1 MKTKLYIL
9 GAFAL
14 GVGCGSVAAY
24 FYVYERIQNKFDMEL
39 EKETEL
45 LKDWA
50 DREVER
56 RIERELSEP
65 FCPKEDEVSQ
75 VLGEE
80 EWPEG
85 LDNDEFD
92 KRSNTIKHKA
102 TVKERT
108 NYAAISS
115 VYAKQKP
122 DLEELA
128 EKIRAR
134 GEHPS
139 EDDEEE
145 IDPSY
150 TECYQTMNDTPPEPH
165 TCEGDWIHE
174 GDGVITI
181 VDRCLECPYYEKEG
195 AEDSEEPFVTPPI
208 KTGIL
213 YERGEAPKIEVISEE
228 EFFDPTKT
236 YDSEQLTYYKQDDTL
251 ADADDEV
258 VDIEKTIGG
267 DSLEKFEDGTV
278 YVRNHEKE
286 TDYEVQEE
294 DKSYQHYVLGVDDE
308 NGGFRRRFAD
318 KEEE

>member
-1 MKTKLYIL
+1 MNTKLYIL

-14 GVGCGSVAAY
+14 GVGCGGAAAY
-24 FYVYERIQNKFDMEL
+24 FYAQKKFNAEL
-39 EKETEL
+39 EEQTAD

-56 RIERELSEP
+56 RVERELSEP
-65 FCPKEDEVSQ
+65 FLSEEDEVPQ

-80 EWPEG
+80 EFPEG
-85 LDNDEFD
+85 IDDYKFD
-92 KRSNTIKHKA
+92 KRSNTIKQKA
-102 TVKERT
+102 TKSERT

-115 VYAKQKP
+115 VYHKQKP

-150 TECYQTMNDTPPEPH
+150 TECYGTMNDTDPEPH
-165 TCEGDWIHE
+165 TCEGDWMHDRE
-174 GDGVITI
+174 GELVL
-181 VDRCLECPYYEKEG
+181 VDKCLKCPYYEKEDG
-195 AEDSEEPFVTPPI
+195 GEDSFVTPPI

-213 YERGEAPKIEVISEE
+213 YDRGEAPEIEIISEE

-251 ADADDEV
+251 ADADDDV
-258 VDIEKTIGG
+258 VNIEETIGG
-267 DSLEKFEDGTV
+267 DAIEHFEDGTV
-278 YVRNHEKE
+278 YVRNHKKQV
-286 TDYEVQEE
+286 DYEVEEE
-294 DKSYQHYVLGVDDE
+294 DKSYQHYVLGIDDDDR
-308 NGGFRRRFAD
+308 GTRARFAD
-318 KEEE
+318 REEEK